1 MTIAYFRC
9 PKCGHKSPQAMPA
22 DGQCPVCEVYFHK
35 WEAAQADLELGEGVA
50 QRSAAVEASSALFA
64 ALLTPLPR
72 MAPTVFYSRCAALG
86 FIAFWGWRLI
96 AMDYRD
102 GEIGGSFMHNILLPI
117 HEAGHVLFLP
127 FGEFLTILGG
137 SFFQLALPFG
147 LAIAFVL
154 KNRDNFAA
162 AVCLSWVGASFL
174 DLAPY
179 VYDALNP
186 QLIMLGGHTG
196 EDGPH
201 DWIYLL
207 ECFGQIQHA
216 PAWGFVVHKLGALMV
231 FTGVAWAA
239 FMLWRQH
246 AMRGTETA

>member
-1 MTIAYFRC
+1 MTRVFYRC
-9 PKCGHKSPQAMPA
+9 PKCGYRPAQAMPA
-22 DGQCPVCEVYFHK
+22 DGQCPVCEVYFQK
-35 WEAAQADLELGEGVA
+35 WEAAQADLHLGEAAV
-50 QRSAAVEASSALFA
+50 QRSPAVEAASTFPAV
-64 ALLTPLPR
+64 LLMPQAR
-72 MAPTVFYSRCAALG
+72 MPPAVFYSRCAALV
-86 FIAFWGWRLI
+86 FIAVWGWRLI

-102 GEIGGSFMHNILLPI
+102 GEIGRSFMHNILLPI

-137 SFFQLALPFG
+137 SFFQIALPLG

-154 KNRDNFAA
+154 RNRDNFAA
-162 AVCLSWVGASFL
+162 AVCLCWVGASFL

-179 VYDALNP
+179 VYDALDP

-207 ECFGQIQHA
+207 ECFGQLPRA
-216 PAWGFVVHKLGALMV
+216 PTWGFVVHKLGALIV
-231 FTGVAWAA
+231 VAGLAWAA
-239 FMLWRQH
+239 FLLWRQREMLG
-246 AMRGTETA
+246 AETA